1 MIPPSAALEAFALK
15 AHHYGRISGVSLASH
30 ALRDAFLLL
39 HSGVGC
45 KYKAAAQI
53 STHDW
58 ARQPHRR
65 EGWTEVGDA
74 ALVRGAAAR
83 IGPYVRSWYDRQQP
97 GLILVCSAS
106 HLEMT
111 GEDIA
116 AAVREAGTTVPC
128 PVRYVPGLGFDGDL
142 YTGYA
147 AVLAAVL
154 DLVPWSS
161 EAPETGHV
169 SVVGYPFDRYEADHT
184 ANLHQLASLLGELGL
199 TLDAVLLSGQPLARL
214 QRAAR
219 SSLLIALPTAHSL
232 RDALAATRRE
242 VVHTGLPLGLRGTRQ
257 WLQTVGQAAGVA
269 PRVLQRVSGRLER
282 YARRALT
289 PLRERVLGG
298 RVAVFADTPS
308 AVGLTA
314 FLEEVGLSVRLVG
327 LRDRSLGGV
336 EAFTQGLE
344 GLGATLRPDAEV
356 WADPSLL
363 RIRAALGPLVHQGEL
378 TAVLGS
384 AAELRVL
391 MGLDPHAGGGRD
403 PRATAG
409 RDPRA
414 AAGRNPRA
422 AAGRNPRAATGRDPP
437 SPTAGGPAAT
447 RPFPAADGPPV
458 ARLTVGFPATGYHVI
473 HPLPSMGYGGAVA
486 LGQRLLDALHA
497 GQIG

>member
-1 MIPPSAALEAFALK
+1 VTPPSAALEAFALK

-30 ALRDAFLLL
+30 AVRDAFLLL

-58 ARQPHRR
+58 GRQPHRR

-83 IGPYVRSWYDRQQP
+83 VGPYVRSWYDRQQP

-116 AAVREAGTTVPC
+116 AAVREAGTSVPC
-128 PVRYVPGLGFDGDL
+128 PVRYVPGFGFDGDL
-142 YTGYA
+142 YSGYA

-154 DLVPWSS
+154 ELVPWSS
-161 EAPETGHV
+161 EAPKTGHV

-219 SSLLIALPTAHSL
+219 SSLLIALPTARSL
-232 RDALAATRRE
+232 DDALAATGRE
-242 VVHTGLPLGLRGTRQ
+242 VVHTGLPLGLRGTRR
-257 WLQTVGQAAGVA
+257 WLQAVGQAAGVA
-269 PRVLQRVSGRLER
+269 PRALQRVTSRLER
-282 YARRALT
+282 YARRELT
-289 PLRERVLGG
+289 PLRERVLGS
-298 RVAVFADTPS
+298 RVALFADTPS
-308 AVGLTA
+308 AVGLA
-314 FLEEVGLSVRLVG
+314 GFLEEVGLAVRLVG
-327 LRDRSLGGV
+327 LRDRTMGGV
-336 EAFTQGLE
+336 EAFTQDLQA
-344 GLGATLRPDAEV
+344 LGATLRPDAEV

-363 RIRAALGPLVHQGEL
+363 RIRHGLGRLVRGGEL
-378 TAVLGS
+378 AAVLGS
-384 AAELRVL
+384 AAEMRVL
-391 MGLDPHAGGGRD
+391 EGLDPQGGGGRD
-403 PRATAG
+403 PGGASARG
-409 RDPRA
+409 FR
-414 AAGRNPRA
+414 
-422 AAGRNPRAATGRDPP
+422 
-437 SPTAGGPAAT
+437 SPMAGGPAAS
-447 RPFPAADGPPV
+447 RSFPAAGRPPL

-473 HPLPSMGYGGAVA
+473 HPLPSLGYGGAVA
-486 LGQRLLDALHA
+486 LGQRLLDALFA